1 MKGSLC
7 QNSAPFLPQQ
17 PKRGRQRTRTG
28 PKAQPKTSS
37 RGLEEDL
44 SRKHVTVRV
53 QGATHGQCKIGVQF
67 FLLIVF
73 WVLVNRDMKELA
85 KKKDDKN
92 ILHKK

>member
-28 PKAQPKTSS
+28 PEAQPKTSS

-53 QGATHGQCKIGVQF
+53 QGATHGRMQNRSPIF
-67 FLLIVF
+67 SLNSFLGF
-73 WVLVNRDMKELA
+73 GE
-85 KKKDDKN
+85 
-92 ILHKK
+92 